1 MKKKSFRFSDFDD
14 SEVEVHGD
22 IAPAYIGI
30 RWNLNLMD
38 NLFFLIRRRGRGKR
52 GFRGNAKVNKIST

>member
-38 NLFFLIRRRGRGKR
+38 NLYTIINIDPFNNYWEF
-52 GFRGNAKVNKIST
+52 